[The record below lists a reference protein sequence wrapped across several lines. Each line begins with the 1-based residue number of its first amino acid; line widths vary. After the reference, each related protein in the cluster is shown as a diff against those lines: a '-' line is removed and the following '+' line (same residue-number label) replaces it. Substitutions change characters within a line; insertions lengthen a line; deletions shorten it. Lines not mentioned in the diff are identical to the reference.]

1 MDATNVTISELTTQ
15 MMNEARRLGFSEA
28 TIWRNWMHR
37 AGMVIT
43 YYRERGVCLYDPA
56 ITEAFV
62 QETRQRC
69 TTGIVSKNYLK
80 QILQITGRLNEFFLT
95 GTLRMDTTVHGT
107 RYELSS
113 HYEHLVDL
121 FVTYRG
127 YGPNTRDDAVWAVR
141 KYLSYF
147 EKRGHETLTT
157 VTMDEVQQFIF
168 QTAAEVKTSTLYD
181 LFLYLRYF
189 HAFLKEEGI
198 NAPECTELFSHR
210 VYREMPIQ
218 GHVTDEELDRILNV
232 IDTSTEVGKR
242 NRAII
247 LLGATTGL
255 RACDIIRLKLTDID
269 WRKGEI
275 RIEQAKTKQIVRLPL
290 MRAAGAAVQDYILN
304 ARPRNHCPELFLRCA
319 APQIAIGDATA
330 IGTMFKDY
338 EERAGVER
346 KPFDGKGFHGLRRR
360 LAKKLLVSG
369 SPLTMVA
376 QVLGQT
382 DMQSTLQYLSLDT
395 GNLKECALDF
405 MGIPVARREF
415 Q

>member
-1 MDATNVTISELTTQ
+1 METTNVTISELTTL

-43 YYRERGVCLYDPA
+43 YYREKGICLYDPVV
-56 ITEAFV
+56 TEAFV

-69 TTGIVSKNYLK
+69 ESGDVSKSYLK
-80 QILQITGRLNEFFLT
+80 QIRQITGRLNEFFLT

-107 RYELSS
+107 RYELNSY
-113 HYEHLVDL
+113 YEHLVDL
-121 FVTYRG
+121 FVTHQN
-127 YGPNTRDDAVWAVR
+127 YGKNTRNDAMWAVR

-147 EKRGHETLTT
+147 EKRGHETLLT

-168 QTAAEVKTSTLYD
+168 RVAAEVKTSTMYD
-181 LFLYLRYF
+181 LFLYLRHF
-189 HAFLKEEGI
+189 HVFLKETGTR
-198 NAPECTELFSHR
+198 APECTKLFSHS

-218 GHVTDEELDRILNV
+218 GHVTDEELERILSV

-255 RACDIIRLKLTDID
+255 RACDMIRLKLTDID

-275 RIEQAKTKQIVRLPL
+275 RIEQTKTKRVVHLPL
-290 MRAAGAAVQDYILN
+290 MEDAGAAVQDYILN
-304 ARPRNHCPELFLRCA
+304 ARPQSYCPELFLRCA

-338 EERAGVER
+338 EEKAGVER

-369 SPLTMVA
+369 SSLSMVA

-395 GNLKECALDF
+395 GNLKECALNF